1 MNYFKYLLYLY
12 VFIGYSVSSAGAY
25 DDFFKA
31 VELDHP
37 DKVQR
42 LLERGF
48 DPNSPNPKGQPALV
62 YAMQQSSNKVVD
74 LLVNWPTTKLSV
86 KNPQGETPLMLA
98 ALNNKLALAKLL
110 IQRGADVNQAGWTPL
125 HYAATKGHIDMMRLM
140 IDNSAYLDAESPHG
154 TTPLMMAAHY
164 GTPMAVKLLLEEGAD
179 PRIKNKLGLS
189 AWDFSINSKNEAQ
202 KAETQQYLM
211 AFSGVWAQKYPNPTG
226 GRQN

>member
-1 MNYFKYLLYLY
+1 MIYFKYLLYLY
-12 VFIGYSVSSAGAY
+12 VFIGYSLSSAGAY

-31 VELDHP
+31 IEFDRAEQ
-37 DKVQR
+37 VQQ

-48 DPNSPNPKGQPALV
+48 DPNSPNPKGQPALMA
-62 YAMQQSSNKVVD
+62 AMQQSSSKVVD
-74 LLVNWPTTKLSV
+74 LLVNWPTTNLSI
-86 KNPQGETPLMLA
+86 KNRQGETPLMLA
-98 ALNNKLALAKLL
+98 ALNNKLPLAKLL
-110 IQRGADVNQAGWTPL
+110 ILRGADVNQAGWTPL
-125 HYAATKGHIDMMRLM
+125 HYAATRGHIEMMRLM
-140 IDNSAYLDAESPHG
+140 IDNSAYLDAESPNG

-189 AWDFSINSKNEAQ
+189 AWDFSVNSKNEAQ

-211 AFSGVWAQKYPNPTG
+211 AFSGVWAQKYPSPKG

>member
-1 MNYFKYLLYLY
+1 MIYFKYLLYISVL
-12 VFIGYSVSSAGAY
+12 IGYSLSSAGAY

-31 VELDHP
+31 VELDQP

-48 DPNSPNPKGQPALV
+48 DHIRPNPKGQPALV
-62 YAMQQSSNKVVD
+62 FAMQQSSNKVVD

-98 ALNNKLALAKLL
+98 ALNNKLPLAKLL
-110 IQRGADVNQAGWTPL
+110 ILRGADVNQAGWTPL
-125 HYAATKGHIDMMRLM
+125 HYAATRGHIEMMRLM
-140 IDNSAYLDAESPHG
+140 IDNSAYLDAESPNG

-189 AWDFSINSKNEAQ
+189 AWDFSVNSKNEAQ

-211 AFSGVWAQKYPNPTG
+211 AFSGVWAQKYPSPTG

>member
-1 MNYFKYLLYLY
+1 MIYFKYLFYLY
-12 VFIGYSVSSAGAY
+12 VFIGYSLSSAGAY

-31 VELDHP
+31 IEFDRAEQ
-37 DKVQR
+37 VQQ

-86 KNPQGETPLMLA
+86 KNPQSETPLMLA
-98 ALNNKLALAKLL
+98 ALNNKLPLAKLL
-110 IQRGADVNQAGWTPL
+110 ILRGADVNQAGWTPL
-125 HYAATKGHIDMMRLM
+125 HYAATRGHIEMMRLM
-140 IDNSAYLDAESPHG
+140 IDNSAYLDAESPNG

-189 AWDFSINSKNEAQ
+189 AWDFSVNSKNEAQ

-211 AFSGVWAQKYPNPTG
+211 AFSGVWAQKYPSPKG